1 MERAVELGLC
11 APHPGVLHVAVEVA
25 RDVAWV
31 GAQLFEQL
39 VCLHQIDERFETL
52 ALLVDFLVLAS
63 VKKIFLDFLK
73 QKVLVIH
80 DVVVIIVGFLVLVS
94 IIFITA
100 VLFLN
105 NEEAIDELFE
115 RALVVL
121 RVLLVVLRAHLAK
134 LLLHVRQNGLEA
146 NQVGHDWQLF

>member
-1 MERAVELGLC
+1 M
-11 APHPGVLHVAVEVA
+11 
-25 RDVAWV
+25 
-31 GAQLFEQL
+31 
-39 VCLHQIDERFETL
+39 
-52 ALLVDFLVLAS
+52 
-63 VKKIFLDFLK
+63 
-73 QKVLVIH
+73 IH
-80 DVVVIIVGFLVLVS
+80 DVVVVIVGFLVLVS

-115 RALVVL
+115 RTLVVL

-146 NQVGHDWQLF
+146 DQVGHDWQLF